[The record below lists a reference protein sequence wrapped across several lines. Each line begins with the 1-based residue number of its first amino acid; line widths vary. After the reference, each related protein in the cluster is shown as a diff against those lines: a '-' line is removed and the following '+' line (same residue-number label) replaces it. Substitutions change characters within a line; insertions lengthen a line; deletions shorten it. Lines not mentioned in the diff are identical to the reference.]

1 MTEIAGLTEMI
12 IRPRTAFVTCLLLF
26 ILMQDANPIPV
37 MEKENYEGIL
47 KELEAREKRSVEFGL
62 EYMCKRK

>member
-1 MTEIAGLTEMI
+1 MI

-26 ILMQDANPIPV
+26 ILMENASPIPV

-47 KELEAREKRSVEFGL
+47 KKLEAKEKKSVEFDL
-62 EYMCKRK
+62 EDQCKRK